1 MAFKM
6 KGNPMQ
12 RNFGIGSP
20 LHKGETSTWD
30 KIKSA
35 ASAVT
40 SNLGKVNS
48 VSDSLSDKISRSY
61 KKNKKQYREEQAKE
75 ASGAKMKSPAKDK
88 QPNVKGHNTP
98 GESELS
104 HVTDKHDDRERFGPS
119 PQPKGLK
126 KLKKDSPGKMYGKKS
141 PAKQRPPAPRPTP
154 RPRKIPKYK
163 GFVYDHPGVT
173 EIDPK
178 LKELRPNK
186 PSKAKTKAKTK
197 SPAKCPLL
205 ALAGPIMGM
214 LGKKKE

>member
-12 RNFGIGSP
+12 RNFGIGKSP
-20 LHKGETSTWD
+20 AKAQGIFKTLPDGAKKRIGKDEAKQMEEQDLGYLVEETGDDIKTIPSNENNSEQTIKALARIN
-30 KIKSA
+30 KIKLKEKTA
-35 ASAVT
+35 NTPVDDLET
-40 SNLGKVNS
+40 NKE
-48 VSDSLSDKISRSY
+48 ISR
-61 KKNKKQYREEQAKE
+61 KKDNELQAKANLQTNKKKDSPAD
-75 ASGAKMKSPAKDK
+75 SKSPAKDK

-98 GESELS
+98 RESELS

-126 KLKKDSPGKMYGKKS
+126 KLKKKSPGKMYGK
-141 PAKQRPPAPRPTP
+141 
-154 RPRKIPKYK
+154 
-163 GFVYDHPGVT
+163 
-173 EIDPK
+173 
-178 LKELRPNK
+178 
-186 PSKAKTKAKTK
+186 K